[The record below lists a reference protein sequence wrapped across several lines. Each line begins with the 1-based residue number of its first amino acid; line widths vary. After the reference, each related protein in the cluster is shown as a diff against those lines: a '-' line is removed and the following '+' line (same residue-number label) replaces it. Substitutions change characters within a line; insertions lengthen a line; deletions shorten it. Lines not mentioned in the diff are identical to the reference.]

1 MRQYKITV
9 VGLGYVGMSMAAL
22 LGKDHQVIALDIDAN
37 KINLINEGIFT
48 HDEYTLEYIKKHRL
62 NVMVTIDA
70 KEAYSDAE
78 YIIVAVP
85 TDYNPAKNSF
95 DTSIVESVLEEIT
108 AINRDAIV
116 VIKSTVPVGFTE
128 IIRTSLKNTNIIFC
142 PEFLRETRALYDN
155 LYPSRIVVGTDLHD
169 DILIEKATQFAEIL
183 SESAFKENIRKM
195 IVGISEAEAI
205 KLFSNTYLALRVAFF
220 NEIDTYADS
229 KELDV
234 EQIISG
240 VSADSRIG
248 DFYNNPSFG
257 YGGYC
262 LPKDTKQLLSNY
274 EDIPEKL
281 IKAIVEANRIRKDYI
296 SDRILSMVEK
306 TSIIGV
312 YRLSMKNK
320 SDNYRN
326 SSVQGVIK
334 RIQEKGCKA
343 MIIYEPLLEDGSSF
357 YGNEVVNDIVEF
369 KKRADLIVANR
380 YDEILADVQE
390 KVFTR
395 DLFQRD

>member
-22 LGKDHQVIALDIDAN
+22 LGKDHQVIALDIDAK

-48 HDEYTLEYIKKHRL
+48 QDEYTLEYIKKHRL
-62 NVMVTIDA
+62 NVMATIDA
-70 KEAYSDAE
+70 KEAFSDAE

-85 TDYNPAKNSF
+85 TDYKPAKNSF

-274 EDIPEKL
+274 EDVPEKL

-357 YGNEVVNDIVEF
+357 YGSEVVNDLVEF

-380 YDEILADVQE
+380 YDDILADVKE